1 MKQPDIQA
9 RKEYVDIV
17 ENSVS
22 VVPIPGTKRSVRLRW
37 MHPYTMERI
46 TKVWIE
52 RDIAAKEIES
62 GATVMKDLCEEPY
75 FSFKEAALMILNNDI
90 KIRFFYPIYW
100 RWLAMRYT
108 EPQIL
113 PIIEEGKKKLPLEA
127 HYMSMVFSKDMNGAM
142 MKMTKAEVEQ
152 YQAELLSAVSRHSSR
167 TSPLTGFL
175 GGVSSAGSAT
185 SATDA
190 S

>member
-1 MKQPDIQA
+1 MNQPDIQA

-22 VVPIPGTKRSVRLRW
+22 VVPIAGTRRSVRLRW

-52 RDIAAKEIES
+52 RDLAAKEVEN
-62 GATVMKDLCEEPY
+62 GAAVLKDLCEEPY
-75 FSFKEAALMILNNDI
+75 FTFKEAALMILNHDL

-100 RWLAMRYT
+100 RWLSMRYT
-108 EPQIL
+108 EPQML

-127 HYMSMVFSKDMNGAM
+127 HYMSMVFSKDMNAAM
-142 MKMTKAEVEQ
+142 RKMTKAEAVQ
-152 YQAELLSAVSRHSSR
+152 YQAELLSAVKQHSSR

-175 GGVSSAGSAT
+175 GGASSVGSAT
-185 SATDA
+185 SATA
-190 S
+190 AY